1 MPRTNNRL
9 EMRNVHIYGA
19 EDPAVVV
26 GGFFLTQPLTN
37 ANFYAMLD
45 IFVAPTEETP
55 IQDDYHFYFLRR
67 EHGVPV
73 ERNGHLFQPGNYYLV
88 AKNKLFF
95 FIAFSSFRK
104 LT

>member
-1 MPRTNNRL
+1 MLTKNYARL
-9 EMRNVHIYGA
+9 SA
-19 EDPAVVV
+19 
-26 GGFFLTQPLTN
+26 QPLTN

-73 ERNGHLFQPGNYYLV
+73 ERDEHPFQPGNYYLV
-88 AKNKLFF
+88 AKGELLL
-95 FIAFSSFRK
+95 FIAFLSFRK